1 MTAQTD
7 KVKTAKKRAT
17 NGTTS
22 PPAAAILASI
32 PQPLLTIRKSGHIEH
47 VNLAAEE
54 FFGTSLLVGRQIET
68 FVPFTSPLLALIQ
81 QVFISRNP
89 VNEYDIE
96 LGMPHKGRRFVD
108 VQVTLIAQGQEQGEG
123 QEQGQGD
130 ESEQVLVLIRPRSI
144 ASKIDQQLTHRG
156 AARSVSG
163 MAAMLAHEIKNPLS
177 GIRGAAQLLETELDD
192 DNRRLTNLICS
203 ETDRLANL
211 VDRFEIF
218 TEPPKDISEEINI
231 HTILQH
237 VCGLAKSGFAKN
249 INIRE
254 IYDPSLPPLKGNKDQ
269 LIQAFLNLVKNA
281 AEAVDRENG
290 EIILM
295 TGFRPGLRLALP
307 GEARR
312 ESKGETRRES
322 TSKNKRTSLP
332 FIISIIDNG
341 AGIAPDLQPIIFE
354 PFVTDKPNGT
364 GLGLA
369 LVAKII
375 SDHGG
380 VIECDSRAGQTIF
393 RVLMPMASPIDSP
406 DN

>member
-1 MTAQTD
+1 
-7 KVKTAKKRAT
+7 
-17 NGTTS
+17 
-22 PPAAAILASI
+22 
-32 PQPLLTIRKSGHIEH
+32 
-47 VNLAAEE
+47 
-54 FFGTSLLVGRQIET
+54 
-68 FVPFTSPLLALIQ
+68 
-81 QVFISRNP
+81 
-89 VNEYDIE
+89 
-96 LGMPHKGRRFVD
+96 
-108 VQVTLIAQGQEQGEG
+108 
-123 QEQGQGD
+123 
-130 ESEQVLVLIRPRSI
+130 
-144 ASKIDQQLTHRG
+144 
-156 AARSVSG
+156 
-163 MAAMLAHEIKNPLS
+163 MLAHEIKNPLS

-203 ETDRLANL
+203 ETDRLASL

-218 TEPPKDISEEINI
+218 TEPPKNIGEEVNI

-237 VCGLAKSGFAKN
+237 VSELAKSGFAKN
-249 INIRE
+249 IKIRE

-307 GEARR
+307 GENRGENRR
-312 ESKGETRRES
+312 EN

-341 AGIAPDLQPIIFE
+341 AGIATDLKPIIFE

-380 VIECDSRAGQTIF
+380 VIECDSRPGQTIF
-393 RVLMPMASPIDSP
+393 RVLMPMASPIGSA
-406 DN
+406 NS